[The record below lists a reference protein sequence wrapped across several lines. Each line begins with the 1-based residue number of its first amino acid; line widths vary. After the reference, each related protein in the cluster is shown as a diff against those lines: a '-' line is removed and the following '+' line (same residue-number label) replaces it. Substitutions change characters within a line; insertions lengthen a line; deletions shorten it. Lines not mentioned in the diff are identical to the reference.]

1 MKCHSGHFHS
11 ATLFHQRV
19 PRRSALS
26 SPPKPLPVRFY
37 PFFNLCDQSSRL
49 KRSSSSAL
57 YLGNETRGG
66 ESIKRRGG
74 NSRRVVLAAIMGR
87 GEVRFELIA
96 HFGKGTSEI
105 IQVKA
110 GRESDN
116 GEESLSLALSIN
128 DSSPHDLVQ
137 KARLLGLSRKSRVF
151 NAI

>member
-1 MKCHSGHFHS
+1 
-11 ATLFHQRV
+11 
-19 PRRSALS
+19 
-26 SPPKPLPVRFY
+26 
-37 PFFNLCDQSSRL
+37 
-49 KRSSSSAL
+49 
-57 YLGNETRGG
+57 
-66 ESIKRRGG
+66 
-74 NSRRVVLAAIMGR
+74 MGR